1 MKLKHLLIVPA
12 LALAFVAGLRAQ
24 PATTA
29 PAAAPE
35 AAAPATPAEPAEPVQ
50 QFTDEQIFE
59 MLGWYM
65 ASNMPVNELEPTPEL
80 VSAIIKGARLA
91 LDGKPAPHDQEKIR
105 PDMERVLMARQM
117 AYQAKAKAKAE
128 EESTKFFAEV
138 KARPGAVVLPS
149 GVVYE
154 IVRPGEG
161 AFPTA
166 ADTVK
171 INYAGTL
178 VDGKEFDSS
187 YKRGEPAEFPLSGVI
202 PGMTEGLQ
210 KINKGGKIKIY
221 IPSELGYGERP
232 PPSIPPFAT
241 LVFEVE
247 LLDIIP
253 PQVPES
259 MLEAAPVA
267 VPVPTPAPAS

>member
-1 MKLKHLLIVPA
+1 MKLKHLTIVFA
-12 LALAFVAGLRAQ
+12 LALASAAGLRAQ
-24 PATTA
+24 PAA
-29 PAAAPE
+29 ASPAAAPE
-35 AAAPATPAEPAEPVQ
+35 AAAPAAP
-50 QFTDEQIFE
+50 QFTDDQIFE

-65 ASNMPVNELEPTPEL
+65 ASSMPVAELEPTP
-80 VSAIIKGARLA
+80 AFIDAMMKGARLA
-91 LDGKPAPHDQEKIR
+91 VEGKAAPYDQEKIR
-105 PDMERVLMARQM
+105 GDMERVLMSRQM
-117 AYQAKAKAKAE
+117 AYQAKAKAKAD
-128 EESTKFFAEV
+128 EESAKFFAEI
-138 KARPGAVVLPS
+138 KAKPGVVVLPS

-154 IVRPGEG
+154 IIKPGEG
-161 AFPTA
+161 PVPTA

-187 YKRGEPAEFPLSGVI
+187 YKRGEPAEFPLGGVI

-232 PPSIPPFAT
+232 PPSIPPYAT

-247 LLDIIP
+247 LLEIIP
-253 PQVPES
+253 PQAPAP
-259 MLEAAPVA
+259 EAAP
-267 VPVPTPAPAS
+267 APAAPAAAN

>member
-24 PATTA
+24 PATAT

-35 AAAPATPAEPAEPVQ
+35 AAAP
-50 QFTDEQIFE
+50 QFTEAQIFE

-65 ASNMPVNELEPTPEL
+65 GSSMPVAELEPTPEL
-80 VSAIIKGARLA
+80 IDAMMKGARTA
-91 LDGKPAPHDQEKIR
+91 VDGKPAPFDQEKIR
-105 PDMERVLMARQM
+105 ADMERVLMARQM
-117 AYQAKAKAKAE
+117 AYQAKAKAKAD

-138 KARPGAVVLPS
+138 KAKPGVVVLPS
-149 GVVYE
+149 GVAYE
-154 IVRPGEG
+154 IVKPGEG
-161 AFPTA
+161 PYPTP
-166 ADTVK
+166 ADSVR

-178 VDGKEFDSS
+178 ADGKEFDSS
-187 YKRGEPAEFPLSGVI
+187 YKRGEPAEFPLGGVI

-241 LVFEVE
+241 LVFDVE

-253 PQVPES
+253 PQAPEH
-259 MLEAAPVA
+259 EAPEA
-267 VPVPTPAPAS
+267 PAPAPAPGK

>member
-24 PATTA
+24 PATAT

-35 AAAPATPAEPAEPVQ
+35 AAAPEAAAPAEPVQ
-50 QFTDEQIFE
+50 QFTDDQIFE
-59 MLGWYM
+59 MLGWFM

-80 VSAIIKGARLA
+80 VNAIIKGARLA
-91 LDGKPAPHDQEKIR
+91 LDGKPAPYDQEKIR

-128 EESTKFFAEV
+128 EESTKFFAEI
-138 KARPGAVVLPS
+138 KARPGVVALPS

-154 IVRPGEG
+154 IVKPGEG
-161 AFPTA
+161 AFPTP

-253 PQVPES
+253 PQVPPP
-259 MLEAAPVA
+259 MPEAAPVP
-267 VPVPTPAPAS
+267 VPVPATPAAQ

>member
-1 MKLKHLLIVPA
+1 MKLKHLTTVFA
-12 LALAFVAGLRAQ
+12 LALAFAAGLRAQ
-24 PATTA
+24 PATAA

-35 AAAPATPAEPAEPVQ
+35 AAAPAAP
-50 QFTDEQIFE
+50 QFTDDQIFE

-65 ASNMPVNELEPTPEL
+65 ASSMPVAELEPTPEFID
-80 VSAIIKGARLA
+80 AMMKGARLA
-91 LDGKPAPHDQEKIR
+91 VEGKPSPYDQEKIR
-105 PDMERVLMARQM
+105 ADMERVLMARQT
-117 AYQAKAKAKAE
+117 AYQAKAKVKADEESSKFFTEIKAKA
-128 EESTKFFAEV
+128 
-138 KARPGAVVLPS
+138 GVVTLPS

-161 AFPTA
+161 PFPTA

-178 VDGKEFDSS
+178 INGTEFDSS

-232 PPSIPPFAT
+232 PPSIPPYAT
-241 LVFEVE
+241 LVFDVE
-247 LLDIIP
+247 LLEIIP
-253 PQVPES
+253 PQAPAPE
-259 MLEAAPVA
+259 AP
-267 VPVPTPAPAS
+267 PAPAAAPAAN